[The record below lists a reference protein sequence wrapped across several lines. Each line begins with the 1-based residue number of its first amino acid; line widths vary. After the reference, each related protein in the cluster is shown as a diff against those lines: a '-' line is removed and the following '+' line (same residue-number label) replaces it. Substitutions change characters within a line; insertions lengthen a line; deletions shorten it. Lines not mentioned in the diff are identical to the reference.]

1 MNLSGNPEHRE
12 AYVLRVE
19 PGGPAAV
26 GSPRQLRSCRTPA
39 PGPAVSISCLQCLN
53 VRHGPQDATF
63 LAHDLPEY
71 LPSILR
77 VQPQGPA

>member
-12 AYVLRVE
+12 AYALSVE

-26 GSPRQLRSCRTPA
+26 E
-39 PGPAVSISCLQCLN
+39 PAVLVMPDANGGRRISLQCLN